1 MASNLDETAAIRAS
15 IALPLV
21 VQRIEHSLETLKAN
35 RNILNRLYGSV
46 GWNMLQ
52 QAKADLHE
60 ARRALSMQR
69 IRVVQDGE
77 VDGVPQFLATCRDGR
92 QQRFGIA
99 RAAMQGEITEHIGII
114 GADIA
119 KKLRNA

>member
-1 MASNLDETAAIRAS
+1 MAFNLDETAAIRAS

-21 VQRIEHSLETLKAN
+21 VRRIEESLETLQAN

-52 QAKADLHE
+52 RAKNELHE
-60 ARRALSMQR
+60 ARRTLSMQR

-77 VDGVPQFLATCRDGR
+77 VDGVPQFMASCRDGR

-99 RAAMQGEITEHIGII
+99 RVAMQGEITEHIGRI
-114 GADIA
+114 GSDIA
-119 KKLRNA
+119 TLLRNA